1 MRAPANPQTPKPP
14 NLAMHQ
20 PIRNIGDLIDILRRR
35 KYAIIVPFAVIFI
48 GAATV
53 AFLLP
58 PKYKSSTTILIEGRQ
73 IPSEFVQSTVNT
85 LVEET
90 IQSINHRIMS
100 RRRLEEII
108 NRFNLYED
116 LRKRKTNEEIIEK
129 MRGDIAL
136 KTISAEVINPKSGQA
151 GVATIAFSLS
161 YEGKDPGKV
170 QKVANTLASL
180 YLEENLKNRE
190 ERARTTTDFM
200 ESELEA
206 LDETINT
213 LEAKIAD
220 FKEEHLG
227 ALPEMTEFNFQMI
240 RRLEG
245 QINDIEQEIRS
256 LEERKVYLRGQLAGI
271 EPSSPNA
278 GLSDP
283 KNRLEALYTQ
293 FATVKATM
301 SPDHPDVIKLK
312 KEIASLEDE
321 VNIDDVIA
329 MKKAQLETLKSE
341 LAAKQGSLSAKHPD
355 IKKLTGAIAVVEE
368 EIEEKVQERAKKEK
382 LDLLKPD
389 NPAYINIST
398 QIETTQLE
406 IKSLKEEAETLKT
419 KLDEYEKKLA
429 LTPQIELEYRIL
441 TRDYENARQRYQET
455 LNKLMVAKSAE
466 GLEKEQ
472 KGQRFTII
480 DPAALPEKP
489 FKPNRLAIVV
499 VGFVL
504 GMGGGIGLAMLR
516 EVSDHAIR
524 SEMVLAYLTEK
535 PVLAVVPQIVT
546 KQDRKRKRIKA
557 GLWGVSLL
565 TAVGLGVFAVHTLYS
580 PLDVL
585 WFRVLRKLVSYGVI
599 SP

>member
-1 MRAPANPQTPKPP
+1 MQT
-14 NLAMHQ
+14 
-20 PIRNIGDLIDILRRR
+20 PIRNIGDVLDILRRR
-35 KYAIIVPFAVIFI
+35 KFAILIPFAIIFV
-48 GAATV
+48 GAISV

-108 NRFNLYED
+108 DRFNLYED
-116 LRKRKTNEEIIEK
+116 LRKRKTNEEVIEK
-129 MRGDIAL
+129 MRGDIKL
-136 KTISAEVINPKSGQA
+136 RTISAEVINPKSGQA

-180 YLEENLKNRE
+180 YLEENLKARK

-206 LDETINT
+206 LDETINN
-213 LEAKIAD
+213 LEARIAD

-240 RRLEG
+240 QRLEG
-245 QINDIEQEIRS
+245 QIKSIEQEIRS
-256 LEERKVYLRGQLAGI
+256 LEERKVYLRGQLAGV

-278 GLSDP
+278 GMANP
-283 KNRLEALYTQ
+283 KTRLEALYVQ
-293 FATVKATM
+293 FATVKAAT
-301 SPDHPDVIKLK
+301 SENHPDVIRLK

-321 VNIDDVIA
+321 VNIDDVIQ
-329 MKKAQLETLKSE
+329 MKKDQLETLKAE
-341 LAAKQGSLSAKHPD
+341 LVSKEGALSPQHPD
-355 IKKLTGAIAVVEE
+355 IKTIKGAISVVEE
-368 EIEEKVQERAKKEK
+368 EIDAKVKEREKKEK

-389 NPAYINIST
+389 NPAYINLST

-406 IKSLKEEAETLKT
+406 IKSLKEEAD
-419 KLDEYEKKLA
+419 KLRSELGDYEKKLA
-429 LTPQIELEYRIL
+429 VTPQIELEYRIL

-466 GLEKEQ
+466 GLEREQ

-489 FKPNRLAIVV
+489 FKPNRLAIAV

-504 GMGGGIGLAMLR
+504 GLGGGVGLAMLR

-546 KQDRKRKRIKA
+546 KQDRRRKRVKA
-557 GLWGVSLL
+557 TLWGGSVL
-565 TAVGLGVFAVHTLYS
+565 TTVGLGVFAVHTHYS

-585 WFRVLRKLVSYGVI
+585 WFRVLRKLVSYGIV